1 MASYPHLFAPLDL
14 GFLKL
19 ENRIIMGSMHTRL
32 EHEPDGAARLAAF
45 YAERARGGI
54 GLIVTGGISPDRAGQ
69 IETGGGVLESE
80 DQLPFHKQIVDE
92 VHRAGGKICLQ
103 ILHAGRYA
111 RVDEPVG
118 ASDIPSR
125 INKRKVHALSESE
138 VEATIDAF
146 ARCAA
151 LAKSAG
157 YDGVEIMG
165 SEGYIITQFTSLRTN
180 NRADRWGGSLENRLR
195 FPVEIVRRNRERV
208 GSDFIIMFRL
218 SALDLVEDGF
228 THEET
233 IAEARA
239 LEAAGVDIFDTGV
252 GWHEALVPTIAY
264 MVPRAAWAFSVKR
277 IREAVGIPLVATNRI
292 NTPEL
297 AEQILA
303 DGVADLV
310 SLARPLL
317 ADAYFAAKAK
327 QGRAAEINTCI
338 ACNQGCLDFM
348 FRDKVATCMVNP
360 RACHETQFP
369 AGPAARP
376 RRVAVVGAGAAG
388 LACAVTAE
396 ERGHRVMLFEAG
408 AEIGGQL
415 NLAKAV
421 PGKEFAETL
430 RYFNARIAN
439 SSIQLKLGAA
449 PSAANLA
456 RDFDE
461 IVIATGV
468 RPRMP
473 DIEGIGHPMVLRY
486 DEVLSGKKVPGERVA
501 IIGAGGIGFDVAV
514 YLSQPGGTSEVAEFL
529 DDWGVDRGGRSSGGL
544 AKAKMARAARKITLL
559 QRKPTSAGR

>member
-1 MASYPHLFAPLDL
+1 
-14 GFLKL
+14 
-19 ENRIIMGSMHTRL
+19 
-32 EHEPDGAARLAAF
+32 
-45 YAERARGGI
+45 
-54 GLIVTGGISPDRAGQ
+54 
-69 IETGGGVLESE
+69 
-80 DQLPFHKQIVDE
+80 
-92 VHRAGGKICLQ
+92 
-103 ILHAGRYA
+103 
-111 RVDEPVG
+111 
-118 ASDIPSR
+118 
-125 INKRKVHALSESE
+125 
-138 VEATIDAF
+138 
-146 ARCAA
+146 
-151 LAKSAG
+151 
-157 YDGVEIMG
+157 
-165 SEGYIITQFTSLRTN
+165 
-180 NRADRWGGSLENRLR
+180 
-195 FPVEIVRRNRERV
+195 
-208 GSDFIIMFRL
+208 
-218 SALDLVEDGF
+218 
-228 THEET
+228 
-233 IAEARA
+233 
-239 LEAAGVDIFDTGV
+239 
-252 GWHEALVPTIAY
+252 
-264 MVPRAAWAFSVKR
+264 R

-396 ERGHRVMLFEAG
+396 ERGHHVMLFEAG

-449 PSAANLA
+449 PSAADLA

-529 DDWGVDRGGRSSGGL
+529 DDWGVDRSGKSSGGL
-544 AKAKMARAARKITLL
+544 AKPKMARAARKITLL
-559 QRKPTSAGR
+559 QRKPTSAGRTLGLTTGWAIKAELAQRGVTILTGVQYQRIDERGLHYLLEGKPALLEVDNVVVCAGQESVRALQDELESLSKPVHVIGGAERAAELDALRAIDQGTRTALAL